1 MPSSTADDR
10 PSEEYATG
18 RPFAP
23 ALVTPEGWRLL
34 CLFGRPRYARDG
46 RDEPIALQP
55 KGLALLA
62 YLALAGGPVPR
73 HELADL
79 LFPGAADPRATLR
92 WHLSHLK
99 AGTPPELGDSLRAT
113 REAVAL
119 AVPTDVA
126 LFSRLVAGGVDGHDP
141 GAALPLF
148 AGDLLAGLT
157 VSASADFD
165 DWLYVQQ
172 EAARRLFRQAVVS
185 AVRRARATSS
195 AVDLSGPL
203 ARLVSVDPYFEEG
216 HRLLIGAL
224 EAGGRSVDAAA
235 AFRRYHHL
243 VRDDLGAEPPRALA
257 ARYGAAVGTGRPP
270 PVDGLV
276 GLRDVTLHVV
286 DWEGGDPPLLAIH
299 GSTMSGY
306 ALTALCEQLA
316 PRVRVVAPDLRGH
329 GFSDKPPS
337 DYGVERHAQD
347 LLELMSRMGLDRPV
361 VVGFS
366 MGGAIATAMAVDA
379 PVGGL
384 VLLDGVVGNSA
395 FAENAAAR
403 TVSMLQADVSARFGG
418 LAEYLAR
425 LHKRRIPFSSE
436 AERVVERMGHYELV
450 PTGDGTL
457 RRRAIRRA
465 LEETWLSLAARDSL
479 AELARVACPVL
490 VVHAALPFRDATP
503 YLPAHA
509 IDDQLRAAPHAEHF
523 VARRSDHAMLV
534 RDPEAELV
542 EAILDFAHRCRA
554 VRAVVGDPVSRAGG

>member
-1 MPSSTADDR
+1 M
-10 PSEEYATG
+10 
-18 RPFAP
+18 
-23 ALVTPEGWRLL
+23 
-34 CLFGRPRYARDG
+34 
-46 RDEPIALQP
+46 
-55 KGLALLA
+55 
-62 YLALAGGPVPR
+62 
-73 HELADL
+73 
-79 LFPGAADPRATLR
+79 LFPDASDPRATLR

-99 AGTPPELGDSLRAT
+99 AATPPELGGGLRVT

-126 LFSRLVAGGVDGHDP
+126 LFTRLVAGGLEKPDQ
-141 GAALPLF
+141 GAALELF

-165 DWLYVQQ
+165 EWLYVHQ
-172 EAARRLFRQAVVS
+172 EAARRLFREAVVS
-185 AVRRARATSS
+185 AVRWARATSS
-195 AVDLSGPL
+195 AADLSGPL

-216 HRLLIGAL
+216 HRLLIEAL
-224 EAGGRSVDAAA
+224 EAGGRSADAAA
-235 AFRRYHHL
+235 AFRRYHRL
-243 VRDDLGAEPPRALA
+243 LRDDLGAEPPPALA
-257 ARYGAAVGTGRPP
+257 ARYGADVGAGRRPP
-270 PVDGLV
+270 RDGLV

-337 DYGVERHAQD
+337 DYGVEQHARD
-347 LLELMSRMGLDRPV
+347 LLELVRGMGLDRPV

-366 MGGAIATAMAVDA
+366 MGGAIATAMAAAA

-395 FAENAAAR
+395 FTENAAAR
-403 TVSMLQADVSARFGG
+403 TVSPFLERLSDRFGG
-418 LAEYLAR
+418 LTEYVAR
-425 LHKRRIPFSSE
+425 LHRRHIPLSSE
-436 AERVVERMGHYELV
+436 AERVVERMGHYELA
-450 PTGDGTL
+450 PAGDGTL

-465 LEETWLSLAARDSL
+465 LEETWLSLAARDTL
-479 AELARVACPVL
+479 ADLARVACPVL
-490 VVHAALPFRDATP
+490 VVHAALPFRDGTP

-509 IDDQLRAAPHAEHF
+509 IGDQLRAVPHVGHF
-523 VARRSDHAMLV
+523 VARRSDHTMLV
-534 RDPEAELV
+534 RDPEPELV

-554 VRAVVGDPVSRAGG
+554 VRAVVGDPLSRAGG